1 MGMSPNEQGDC
12 VEKANLCPIHLVRS
26 HTLADCNAAHDAKSI
41 CGIDGCTR
49 HHHKSLHGGTSPFLA
64 SVLMTAS
71 TDSSIIEP
79 KNVLLSMQSISSL
92 IGLLNCLF
100 DNAATCSLITT
111 SAAKRLKLCG
121 EPIKLT
127 ISTVTGSADND
138 SMLHCISLVDK
149 NGATHTIEALQ
160 VDNISIFCA

>member
-1 MGMSPNEQGDC
+1 MMDDCVRCQKQIIKDNIHVCPACGRGSAVWCKLHHCLQHFWLYMGMSPNEQGDC

-92 IGLLNCLF
+92 TGPLNCLF
-100 DNAATCSLITT
+100 DNAAT
-111 SAAKRLKLCG
+111 
-121 EPIKLT
+121 
-127 ISTVTGSADND
+127 
-138 SMLHCISLVDK
+138 
-149 NGATHTIEALQ
+149 
-160 VDNISIFCA
+160 